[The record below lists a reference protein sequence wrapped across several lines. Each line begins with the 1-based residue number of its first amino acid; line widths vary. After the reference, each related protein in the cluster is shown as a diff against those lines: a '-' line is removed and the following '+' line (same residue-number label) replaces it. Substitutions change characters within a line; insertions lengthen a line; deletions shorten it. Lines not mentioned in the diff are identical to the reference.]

1 MNQQPSNHTNSITK
15 KQLAQTPS
23 KEADTL
29 PSWSIPQIEELLN
42 LPFNDLI
49 YQAQL
54 VHRKYHDANK
64 VQLSTLVS
72 VKTGGC
78 SEDCGYC
85 PQAARYH
92 TEVNDEDMMSL
103 DKVVSAAKEARG
115 QGASRFCMGAAWRGP
130 KQRDRKSVV

>member
-1 MNQQPSNHTNSITK
+1 M
-15 KQLAQTPS
+15 
-23 KEADTL
+23 
-29 PSWSIPQIEELLN
+29 
-42 LPFNDLI
+42 
-49 YQAQL
+49 
-54 VHRKYHDANK
+54 
-64 VQLSTLVS
+64 VS

-92 TEVNDEDMMSL
+92 TEVNDEDMLSL

-130 KQRDRKSVV
+130 KQRDIEKITEIISAVKRTWFRNLRYIGNVEARAG